1 MLDTS
6 YIGKELP
13 LIRYQVDRSKIR
25 ELATALGDPNPLFH
39 DVEAAR
45 AAGYRDLVAP
55 ITFPTLFRFWGGTET
70 RGILAQMGGN
80 IMRLLHGEEEY
91 EYLGVLQAGDDITG
105 RLEIVSVETKEGR
118 SGIMDF
124 VKTRATYRNQ
134 DDQVIVI
141 ARATM
146 VLRR

>member
-1 MLDTS
+1 
-6 YIGKELP
+6 
-13 LIRYQVDRSKIR
+13 
-25 ELATALGDPNPLFH
+25 
-39 DVEAAR
+39 
-45 AAGYRDLVAP
+45 
-55 ITFPTLFRFWGGTET
+55 
-70 RGILAQMGGN
+70 MGGN

-91 EYLGVLQAGDDITG
+91 EYFDVLQAGDEITG
-105 RLEIVSVETKEGR
+105 RLEIESIETKEGR

-134 DDQVIVI
+134 SDQVVVI

>member
-6 YIGKELP
+6 YIGKTLP
-13 LIRYQVDRSKIR
+13 AIRYQVDRSKIR
-25 ELATALGDPNPLFH
+25 ELARALGDTNPLFH
-39 DVEAAR
+39 DVDAAR

-55 ITFPTLFRFWGGTET
+55 VTFPTLFRFWGGTET
-70 RGILAQMGGN
+70 RGILEAMGGN

-91 EYLGVLQAGDDITG
+91 EYFDVLQAGDDITG
-105 RLEIVSVETKEGR
+105 QLEIVGIETKEGR

-124 VKTRATYRNQ
+124 VKTQATYRNQ
-134 DDQVIVI
+134 DGNVVVI

>member
-13 LIRYQVDRSKIR
+13 LIRCQVDRSKIR
-25 ELATALGDPNPLFH
+25 ELAAALGDFNPLFH
-39 DVEAAR
+39 DVDAAR

-55 ITFPTLFRFWGGTET
+55 VTFPTLFRFWGGVET

-80 IMRLLHGEEEY
+80 IKRMLHGEEEY
-91 EYLGVLQAGDDITG
+91 EYLGVLQAGDEISG
-105 RLEIVSVETKEGR
+105 RLQIMSIETKEGR

-124 VKTRATYRNQ
+124 VKTQATYRNQ
-134 DDQVIVI
+134 HDEVVAI
-141 ARATM
+141 ARATL